1 MDSKLGIEA
10 CSRTLSPR
18 LSREK
23 KVSEKMAKVFEALFG
38 APKKSPEEEVKEWR
52 RQLSSEQRKIDGQVR
67 KIQREEQKA
76 VVSAKQA
83 GKQGDN
89 VAVRML
95 AKEILGARK
104 AVKRLIT
111 AKTQMNS
118 IGMQL
123 QQQASMLKLAG
134 TMQKSTQIMAQM
146 NQLTKIPELQ
156 AVVMNMSR
164 EMTKAGLIEE
174 MMDETMESALDGEIS
189 DSELDTEVGKVVEEV
204 MQAKMEGA
212 RVGTSRIPQKQQ
224 VAQAAPAEVEEA
236 DEDGDDELMARYAQ
250 LKQNT

>member
-1 MDSKLGIEA
+1 MSKLLE
-10 CSRTLSPR
+10 T
-18 LSREK
+18 
-23 KVSEKMAKVFEALFG
+23 LFG
-38 APKKSPEEEVKEWR
+38 APKKTPEEQAKEWR
-52 RQLSSEQRKIDGQVR
+52 RELSSEQRKIDAQVR

-76 VVSAKQA
+76 VISAKQA
-83 GKQGDN
+83 AKMGDN

-146 NQLTKIPELQ
+146 NQLSKVPELQ

-174 MMDETMESALDGEIS
+174 MMDETMESALDGDIS

-204 MQAKMEGA
+204 MQAKMQGA
-212 RVGTSRIPQKQQ
+212 RVGSSKIPEKQEQ
-224 VAQAAPAEVEEA
+224 QQAEEEPVD
-236 DEDGDDELMARYAQ
+236 DEADDELMARYAQ
-250 LKQNT
+250 LKQKS

>member
-104 AVKRLIT
+104 AVEHS
-111 AKTQMNS
+111 NYGS
-118 IGMQL
+118 
-123 QQQASMLKLAG
+123 
-134 TMQKSTQIMAQM
+134 
-146 NQLTKIPELQ
+146 
-156 AVVMNMSR
+156 
-164 EMTKAGLIEE
+164 
-174 MMDETMESALDGEIS
+174 DESAD
-189 DSELDTEVGKVVEEV
+189 KN
-204 MQAKMEGA
+204 
-212 RVGTSRIPQKQQ
+212 SR
-224 VAQAAPAEVEEA
+224 ASSRC
-236 DEDGDDELMARYAQ
+236 DEHEPRNDQSWAH
-250 LKQNT
+250 

>member
-1 MDSKLGIEA
+1 MSKILE
-10 CSRTLSPR
+10 S
-18 LSREK
+18 
-23 KVSEKMAKVFEALFG
+23 LFG
-38 APKKSPEEEVKEWR
+38 PPKKSPEEQAKEWR
-52 RQLSSEQRKIDGQVR
+52 RELNAEQRKIDAQVR

-83 GKQGDN
+83 AKMGDN

-104 AVKRLIT
+104 SVKRLIT

-118 IGMQL
+118 VGMQL

-134 TMQKSTQIMAQM
+134 TMQKSTEIMAQM
-146 NQLTKIPELQ
+146 NTLCKIPELQ

-174 MMDETMESALDGEIS
+174 MMDDTMESALDGDIS

-204 MQAKMEGA
+204 MQAKMQGA
-212 RVGTSRIPQKQQ
+212 RVGSSKIPEKQKEP
-224 VAQAAPAEVEEA
+224 VQAEEA
-236 DEDGDDELMARYAQ
+236 AAEDEEDDELMARYAQ
-250 LKQNT
+250 LNQKT